1 MRSARARRW
10 YQIGSPRGRV
20 AACVSAAAIVVLAA
34 CSSSGSSSASSGSS
48 SASSSSSSSGSG
60 GSSSG
65 GDYQVGSTLGLTGPI
80 AGVATPYSDGISAYF
95 SYVNAHGGINGHQ
108 VKYTAL
114 DDATV
119 VTTGVANVRQLVTTD
134 HVSAIYYILSNI
146 QDANRAYLEQN
157 KVVTVTQAVDASVV
171 HPTQQY
177 VFAGGIVEPDE
188 ATPMVS
194 FGKTKMSGVA
204 SPKAVVIT
212 TTSVALLEL
221 DKNLQSQAKAAGMSV
236 VGNQVVPLTATDMS
250 SEASQFAAQKPNIVF
265 SGLIATQE
273 PSFVSAMRQAG
284 FNGPIIQYDGGSS
297 FPLMKQ
303 LADPSIYFLFPT
315 SFGHNAGPQVTIM
328 NMAAKAAGTTSDA
341 YFFSFGYVQGY
352 IVGQALKTCGYPCDG
367 EQLAANLDKLTN
379 FNTGGLTFG
388 NWNYS
393 ATNHSGIQNVAF
405 FAWDPATKDAV
416 QSGTPLPMPNN

>member
-1 MRSARARRW
+1 MRSASARHRH
-10 YQIGSPRGRV
+10 QLRLPRSRVTALAAV
-20 AACVSAAAIVVLAA
+20 AAVAVLAG
-34 CSSSGSSSASSGSS
+34 CSSSGSSSSG
-48 SASSSSSSSGSG
+48 ASSSSSSGG

-65 GDYQVGSTLGLTGPI
+65 GSGEYQLGATLGLTGPI
-80 AGVATPYSDGISAYF
+80 AGVATPYSTGIGAYF
-95 SYVNAHGGINGHQ
+95 NYMNSHGGINGHK

-114 DDATV
+114 DDATN

-134 HVSAIYYILSNI
+134 HVSAVYYILSNV
-146 QDANRAYLEQN
+146 QDATAAYLAQN
-157 KVVTVTQAVDASVV
+157 KVATVTQAVDATVV

-188 ATPMVS
+188 ATPMIQ
-194 FGKTKMSGVA
+194 FGKTKIPGVS
-204 SPKAVVIT
+204 SPKAAVIT
-212 TTSVALLEL
+212 TTSVALEEL
-221 DKNLQSQAKAAGMSV
+221 DKNLQSQAKSAGQSV
-236 VGNQVVPLTATDMS
+236 IGNQVVPLTATDMS
-250 SEASQFAAQKPNIVF
+250 SEAQQFAAKKPDIVY

-273 PSFVSAMRQAG
+273 PSFVAAMRQAG
-284 FNGPIIQYDGGSS
+284 FKGPIIQYDGGSS

-303 LADPSIYFLFPT
+303 LADPNIYFLFPT

-328 NMAAKAAGTTSDA
+328 QQAAKAAGTSADA

-352 IVGQALKTCGYPCDG
+352 IVGQALKSCGYPCDG

-393 ATNHSGIQNVAF
+393 PTDHSGIQQVAF
-405 FAWDPATKDAV
+405 FAWDAAKKDAV
-416 QSGTPLPMPNN
+416 QSGAPVAMPNT